1 MYSLLPPKKGNPDVT
16 KVREHTPAQQLTHF
30 TPAHLNGTLAWRPHL
45 GTRDTAASLTP
56 VPRSWFASPISAAS
70 TASTHCIPVTTDRT
84 FKARP
89 SLVFC
94 TTNRSAS
101 LSPSAPLN
109 MSASYL
115 NTLPKYFIRCRC
127 SYGTHRYYPARTL
140 VTALALQPTV
150 THNSPPGSI
159 TTGYPPQYGW
169 GQAAAAWPGPEERDA
184 AFPFQGALDAGDSF
198 LRWQSREER
207 TPPTPNMS

>member
-1 MYSLLPPKKGNPDVT
+1 MHSLSPPKKGNPDRK
-16 KVREHTPAQQLTHF
+16 KVREPTPAQQLTHF
-30 TPAHLNGTLAWRPHL
+30 TPARLNGTSAWRPHL

-56 VPRSWFASPISAAS
+56 VPRSWFASPTSAAS
-70 TASTHCIPVTTDRT
+70 TATTHCIPVTTSRT

-101 LSPSAPLN
+101 LSPNLF
-109 MSASYL
+109 L
-115 NTLPKYFIRCRC
+115 FKC

-159 TTGYPPQYGW
+159 TTGHPPQYGW
-169 GQAAAAWPGPEERDA
+169 GQAAAAWPGPEESDA
-184 AFPFQGALDAGDSF
+184 AFPFQGALDGCWRQFSTLAK
-198 LRWQSREER
+198 
-207 TPPTPNMS
+207 